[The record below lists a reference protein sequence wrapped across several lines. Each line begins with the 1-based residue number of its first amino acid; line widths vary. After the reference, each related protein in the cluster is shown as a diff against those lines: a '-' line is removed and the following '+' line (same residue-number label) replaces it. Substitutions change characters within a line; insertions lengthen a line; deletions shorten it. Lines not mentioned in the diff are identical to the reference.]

1 MNTPWWFYMLV
12 PLATGAL
19 IALGA
24 GAQWLTG
31 KFECDHAWTW
41 AGVIV
46 LLLIVFGGAGAGG
59 LVEAVQAFTHRGMG

>member
-24 GAQWLTG
+24 GAMWLTE
-31 KFECDHAWTW
+31 KFECDHVWTW
-41 AGVIV
+41 AGAAL
-46 LLLIVFGGAGAGG
+46 LLLIVFGGGSALD
-59 LVEAVQAFTHRGMG
+59 LVEVMQAFTHRGMG